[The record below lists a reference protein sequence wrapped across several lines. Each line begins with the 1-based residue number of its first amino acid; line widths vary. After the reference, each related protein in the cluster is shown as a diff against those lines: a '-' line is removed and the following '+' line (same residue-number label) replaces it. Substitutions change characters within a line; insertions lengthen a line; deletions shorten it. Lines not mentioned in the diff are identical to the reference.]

1 MRTKEA
7 LPFWRDTT
15 RQFNSDK
22 YAIEINDTCTLVQ
35 LSRDGA
41 VVLVPVGNVEHM
53 QLDTTGVDIVKSV
66 SAVTV
71 VEQAPV
77 MVDKKTRQRKPKE

>member
-71 VEQAPV
+71 VEQVSAE
-77 MVDKKTRQRKPKE
+77 KKTRQRKPKE